1 MCVFSFGELL
11 SSFPLAFG
19 PDIDA
24 LVAFRLVLVRF
35 RLCLR
40 FGGGCGCWYS
50 FQSLVETFV

>member
-1 MCVFSFGELL
+1 MFFSFGELL

-19 PDIDA
+19 PDIDV